1 MYVLACIP
9 IYSDRRRD
17 LCCDPAGSQESAP
30 ELGVGYE
37 LAIKNA
43 PLTGSLSN
51 GRHRGTNPATCAGA
65 RHKWRPDEEIT
76 FRRMNT
82 PAGLETSDRVRNFGP

>member
-9 IYSDRRRD
+9 IYGGRGRD
-17 LCCDPAGSQESAP
+17 LHCDPAASQESSP

-43 PLTGSLSN
+43 PLTGLQLVS
-51 GRHRGTNPATCAGA
+51 
-65 RHKWRPDEEIT
+65 
-76 FRRMNT
+76 
-82 PAGLETSDRVRNFGP
+82 